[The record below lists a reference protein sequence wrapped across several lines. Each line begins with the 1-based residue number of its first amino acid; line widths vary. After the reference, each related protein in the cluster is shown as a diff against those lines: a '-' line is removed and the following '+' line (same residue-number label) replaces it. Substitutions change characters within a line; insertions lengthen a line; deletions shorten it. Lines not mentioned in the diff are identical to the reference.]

1 MRLIMPI
8 CSIWPSK
15 SQRFGLLSLAYSS
28 YLRLIPT
35 WKIYKDTMFVQL
47 GGKNINLSLF
57 WVGGFTAKDPTE
69 KTLLAV
75 TAVLGIGATSR
86 RRGLFCCDTWR
97 WLLKGNQL
105 FFLEMLWF
113 LVWIIFFLNQDGID
127 CFECLWCL
135 NDISCH
141 WFVTLPVLNFQFP
154 LEFLEES
161 THSDLP
167 LTSKISANHLGMI
180 YEFPPKN

>member
-1 MRLIMPI
+1 MSYRWDHYWLICDEHMRLIMPI
-8 CSIWPSK
+8 CSILPSK

-105 FFLEMLWF
+105 FFFRNVMIPS
-113 LVWIIFFLNQDGID
+113 VNHFFLESRWNWL
-127 CFECLWCL
+127 FWMSLMLEWHLMSL
-135 NDISCH
+135 VCH
-141 WFVTLPVLNFQFP
+141 FA
-154 LEFLEES
+154 
-161 THSDLP
+161 
-167 LTSKISANHLGMI
+167 SA
-180 YEFPPKN
+180 